1 MSAVASSLLAIKGCL
16 VAICRGAD
24 SAFSRRNAVT
34 SRTPAVLHR
43 AQHDLLTRL
52 VIPVG
57 RQGSLIAQQSRSI
70 ARQRGEIA
78 VACDDITGSG
88 RRKTRLGTLL
98 AFLGVA
104 IAKITRPVERG
115 SVAALGE
122 DAIACRLIAF
132 GGSLIGV
139 GRRLVAVGS
148 RLVRISVGLILI
160 GERLV
165 VGEPFRRSGDA
176 LRLGLDRAIR

>member
-1 MSAVASSLLAIKGCL
+1 MIAVASSLLAIKGCL

-57 RQGSLIAQQSRSI
+57 RQGSLIAQQSRPI
-70 ARQRGEIA
+70 ARHRGEIA
-78 VACDDITGSG
+78 VACDDITCSG
-88 RRKTRLGTLL
+88 RQKARVGSLL
-98 AFLGVA
+98 AFRGAA
-104 IAKITRPVERG
+104 IAKITRTPERG
-115 SVAALGE
+115 CVAAFGE
-122 DAIACRLIAF
+122 DAIAFSLIAF

-139 GRRLVAVGS
+139 GGGLVAVRS